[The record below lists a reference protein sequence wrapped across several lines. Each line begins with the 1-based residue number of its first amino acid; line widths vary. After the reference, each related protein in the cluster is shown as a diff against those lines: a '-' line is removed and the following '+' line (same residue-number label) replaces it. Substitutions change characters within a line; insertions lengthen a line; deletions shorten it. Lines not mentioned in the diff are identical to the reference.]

1 MPRLRSLFIVLAL
14 TAAAAQPPA
23 AQLHAP
29 KAPMRQ
35 GVPVS
40 TTEITVASGM
50 AALAMCSTWLTP
62 LLQEQGPCAAY
73 AGASKDNKNCN
84 LRIQKRT
91 ANRSGKKHHVLNP
104 LRSPPHFRAVGLYPE
119 VVKQPGGPPQI

>member
-1 MPRLRSLFIVLAL
+1 MLRLRSLFIVLAL
-14 TAAAAQPPA
+14 TAATAQPPA
-23 AQLHAP
+23 ELPSPTAS
-29 KAPMRQ
+29 MRE

-62 LLQEQGPCAAY
+62 LLQQQGPCAAY